1 LIGHRRRASIGHRYL
16 GNLKDLLII
25 ISAEKQRQ
33 LSERMSRLGVCEDD
47 LVEKFV
53 GGSGPGGQKIN
64 RTASRVYLKHVPSG
78 IEVQCQVG
86 RSQGFNRY
94 QARILLCDRLEKE
107 ARQERLEK
115 QRLKARER
123 YRKRR
128 RSKAQKKRLRVGK
141 TQLSE
146 KKQRRRKVWEEN

>member
-1 LIGHRRRASIGHRYL
+1 M
-16 GNLKDLLII
+16 

-33 LSERMSRLGVCEDD
+33 LRERMGRLGICEDD

-64 RTASRVYLKHVPSG
+64 KTASRVYLKDEASG
-78 IEVQCQVG
+78 IEVQCQAR

-94 QARILLCDRLEKE
+94 QARMLLCDRLE
-107 ARQERLEK
+107 ERAKRAKLEK
-115 QRLKARER
+115 QRLRARER

-128 RSKAQKKRLRVGK
+128 RSKAQKKRLREEK
-141 TQLSE
+141 TKRSE
-146 KKQRRRKVWEEN
+146 KKQRRGRIRD